1 MFEGEV
7 ARTGRDGAPITLVD
21 ASDFCLSASNGDIR
35 RGTPHGLFLLDS
47 RFLSQFEVRV
57 DGAMVEGLGASI
69 DDPASVTFFG
79 RVDASLVVLRKRSLQ
94 RGLTE
99 LIVVRNYGT
108 SPRPVTVKVAVD
120 ADFAD
125 LFEVKE
131 SRVERRGWYGQDV
144 VEGSIRLG
152 HQIGQRSREIVFE
165 ATNDPGLSG
174 SGAIWH
180 VTLAPGA
187 SWSTTISLS
196 ANVNGLPL
204 QRDTAHGHTG
214 WNAELPR
221 VKANDT
227 SLERSVRQATRD
239 LGSLRIFDPEY
250 PDRAIVA
257 AGAPWFMSPF
267 GRDSLLTAWMA
278 LIVDPELAL
287 GVLETLAR
295 FQGTKTDPA
304 TEEEPGRILHEMRFG
319 QASTHFLGGGHIYY
333 GTVDATPLFVMLLGE
348 LRRWGL
354 SADVVDRLLPHADR
368 ALDWLVQRGARD
380 ENGYIT
386 YGRSSS
392 AGLANQGWKD
402 SWDGI
407 RYSDGRVAESPIALC
422 EVQGYTYAAYLARAH
437 FAQEVGDEETCRIWR
452 ERAAALRKAFNRDFW
467 LPDRGYF
474 AVGLDADKRPI
485 DSLASNQGHCL
496 WTGIID
502 EDKAAA
508 VADALLSHAMFTG
521 WGVRTLASTEPAY
534 NPVSYHCGSVWPH
547 DNAIIAAGLVRYGY
561 VEHAHRIMRGILD
574 VADANRG
581 RLPELFSGIDR
592 DELGVPAA
600 YPTSCEPQAWAAA
613 TPLLFLRLLLR
624 FDPWVPQG
632 KLFMSPSLPN
642 WLTQLRLDGIPL
654 AGGRM
659 EVSIEEGSVRVNG
672 LPEGVTLE
680 RRPRQPLTS
689 LPTPPQ
695 PGTAVSS
702 ERTCAPP
709 LHERS

>member
-1 MFEGEV
+1 VEQGPWVFEGEV
-7 ARTGRDGAPITLVD
+7 ARTGRGGAPTTLVD
-21 ASDFCLSASNGDIR
+21 ASDFCMSASNGDIC

-47 RFLSQFEVRV
+47 RFLSRFEVRV
-57 DGAMVEGLGASI
+57 DNVLVEGLGASI
-69 DDPASVTFFG
+69 DDPSSATFFG
-79 RVDASLVVLRKRSLQ
+79 RVDASLVVLRKRSLR

-99 LIVVRNYGT
+99 QIIVRNYGT
-108 SPRPVTVKVAVD
+108 APRPITIHLAVD

-144 VEGSIRLG
+144 VEGSVRLG
-152 HQIGQRSREIVFE
+152 HQIGQRSRELVLE
-165 ATNDPGLSG
+165 ATGDPVLSG
-174 SGAIWH
+174 AGATWH
-180 VTLAPGA
+180 VALEPGA
-187 SWSTTISLS
+187 SWSSTITLS

-204 QRDTAHGHTG
+204 QRGAAHDHAG
-214 WNAELPR
+214 WDAELPR
-221 VKANDT
+221 VDADDA
-227 SLERSVRQATRD
+227 SLERAVLQSTRD
-239 LGSLRIFDPEY
+239 LGSLRIFDPEF

-295 FQGTKTDPA
+295 FQGAKTDPA

-319 QASTHFLGGGHIYY
+319 QASSHLLGGGHIYY
-333 GTVDATPLFVMLLGE
+333 GTVDATPLFIMLLGE

-368 ALDWLVQRGARD
+368 ALDWLVQRASHN

-392 AGLANQGWKD
+392 TGLANQGWKD

-407 RYSDGRVAESPIALC
+407 RYADGRVAESPIALC
-422 EVQGYTYAAYLARAH
+422 EVQGYAYAAYLARAH
-437 FAQEVGDEETCRIWR
+437 FAREGGDDDTCREWF
-452 ERAAALRKAFNRDFW
+452 ERADALRAAFNRDFW
-467 LPDRGYF
+467 LPDRGYY
-474 AVGLDADKRPI
+474 AVGLDADNHPI

-502 EDKAAA
+502 EDKAAS
-508 VADALLSHAMFTG
+508 VADALLSPAMFSG

-547 DNAIIAAGLVRYGY
+547 DNAIIAAGLVRYGH
-561 VEHAHRIMRGILD
+561 VTHAHRVMRGILD

-581 RLPELFSGIDR
+581 RLPELFSGLDR
-592 DELGVPAA
+592 EELGVPAA

-624 FDPWVPQG
+624 FDPWVPSGQ
-632 KLFMSPSLPN
+632 LCMSPSLPD
-642 WLTQLRLDGIPL
+642 WVTRLRLEGIPL
-654 AGGRM
+654 AGGRID
-659 EVSIEEGSVRVNG
+659 VSVDEDTVRVSG
-672 LPEGVTLE
+672 LPAGVTLE
-680 RRPRQPLTS
+680 RRPRKPLTS
-689 LPTPPQ
+689 LSTPLAQ
-695 PGTAVSS
+695 
-702 ERTCAPP
+702 
-709 LHERS
+709 